1 MLKRKDK
8 GILDQ
13 FLPAIIVIVLLAV
26 LWTGS
31 MISASTIDRSTD
43 IQQVARTYLL
53 KMETDG
59 YLTEENR
66 NLLLSD
72 LAALDMEQIDLTGT
86 TITDVGYGNRID
98 LDIRGV
104 VNLKDMDYTA
114 PMVNRMK
121 FEKSSIYKNYKGN
134 ACNLR
139 LSALEDKRF
148 DFVRDEDSFKK
159 IISKLEKYA
168 E

>member
-31 MISASTIDRSTD
+31 MISASNIDRSTD

-72 LAALDMEQIDLTGT
+72 LAALDMERIDLTGT
-86 TITDVGYGNRID
+86 TFSDVGYGNRID
-98 LDIRGV
+98 LVIRGV
-104 VNLKDMDYTA
+104 VNLKDMDYKGFA
-114 PMVNRMK
+114 SPMMTTRQAEV
-121 FEKSSIYKNYKGN
+121 SIKKVSVAKN
-134 ACNLR
+134 
-139 LSALEDKRF
+139 
-148 DFVRDEDSFKK
+148 
-159 IISKLEKYA
+159 
-168 E
+168 

>member
-98 LDIRGV
+98 LVIRGV
-104 VNLKDMDYTA
+104 VNLKDMDYKGFTS
-114 PMVNRMK
+114 PMMTTRQAEVCIK
-121 FEKSSIYKNYKGN
+121 KVFVAKN
-134 ACNLR
+134 
-139 LSALEDKRF
+139 
-148 DFVRDEDSFKK
+148 
-159 IISKLEKYA
+159 
-168 E
+168 